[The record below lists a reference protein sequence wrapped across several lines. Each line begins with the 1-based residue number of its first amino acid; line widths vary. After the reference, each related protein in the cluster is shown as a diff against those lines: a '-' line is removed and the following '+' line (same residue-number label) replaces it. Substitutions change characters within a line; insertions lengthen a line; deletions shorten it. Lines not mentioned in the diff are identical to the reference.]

1 MSKIRTVRESDIP
14 ELLAIQAP
22 YVLNTAITFE
32 YEVPSAE
39 EFQRRIQKTLLK
51 YPYLVLEEEGKIL
64 GYAYASTYYDRRAY
78 DWSVEL
84 SIYLHQDAKGRGLGS
99 ILYDHLEEELK
110 SRGFLRFL
118 ACIALP
124 NDRSI
129 SLHQKR
135 GYKQVAH
142 FPKIGYKFGKWHDI
156 VWMQKS
162 LTPPDEMSQSPSIRN
177 QSS

>member
-1 MSKIRTVRESDIP
+1 MSTIRTVRESDIP
-14 ELLAIQAP
+14 DLLAIYAP

-32 YEVPSAE
+32 YEVPSVE
-39 EFQRRIQKTLLK
+39 EFQRRVQKTLLK
-51 YPYLVLEEEGKIL
+51 YPYLVLVEEGKIL

-78 DWSVEL
+78 DWSVEV
-84 SIYLHQDAKGRGLGS
+84 SIYLNQEAKGQGLGS
-99 ILYDHLEEELK
+99 LLYDCLEDELE
-110 SRGFLRFL
+110 SRGYLRFL

-135 GYKQVAH
+135 GYEQVAH

-162 LTPPDEMSQSPSIRN
+162 LTPPDDMKE
-177 QSS
+177 